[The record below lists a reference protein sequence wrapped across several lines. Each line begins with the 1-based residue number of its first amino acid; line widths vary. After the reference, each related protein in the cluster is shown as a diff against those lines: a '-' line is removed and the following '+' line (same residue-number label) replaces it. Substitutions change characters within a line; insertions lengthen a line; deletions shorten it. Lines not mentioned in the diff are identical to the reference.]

1 MASDILQNAISSIE
15 VGVEDLAKSH
25 EDPRRT
31 ISAVRNFYS
40 GVLLLM
46 KERLQRESPELI
58 FARLKPQLGEDGEVS
73 WVGDGNTTVD
83 VTAIRK
89 RWKAL
94 GWEFDW
100 APLKSLQKIR
110 NDVEHRSPNGPEKL
124 LRRAVSDTYELA
136 TSLLHDHLQESPT
149 KVLSQQCWR
158 IMVEENEQYQQ
169 QRKFCLQNR
178 ERLGGSLPTGVRAM
192 VVDDP
197 SCPVCSA
204 DVLVL
209 SGDPP
214 HEYPDVELTC
224 VSCDHETS
232 AMELV
237 AEAAGDDLAEE
248 RCPECD
254 QFLYSRKHEECLRC
268 EYTRDYDECRLCP
281 VELGLD
287 EQDLGGLCSYDY
299 HALAKPD

>member
-1 MASDILQNAISSIE
+1 MTCDILQNAISSIE
-15 VGVEDLAKSH
+15 VGVEDLAKSN

-46 KERLQRESPELI
+46 KERLQRQSPELI
-58 FARLKPQLGEDGEVS
+58 FAKLRPQAGENGEVS
-73 WVGDGNTTVD
+73 WVGDGNKTAD
-83 VTAIRK
+83 VSAIQK

-136 TSLLHDHLQESPT
+136 TSLLRDHLRESPT
-149 KVLSQQCWR
+149 KVLSEECWK
-158 IMVEENEQYQQ
+158 IMVEENEQYQRL
-169 QRKFCLQNR
+169 RKSCLQNR
-178 ERLGGSLPTGVRAM
+178 EKLGGSLPTGVRAM
-192 VVDDP
+192 VVDEP

-209 SGDPP
+209 SSSPP

-224 VSCDHETS
+224 VSCNHETS

-237 AEAAGDDLAEE
+237 GEAAGEDLTEE
-248 RCPECD
+248 RCPECG
-254 QFLYSRKHEECLRC
+254 QFLYSREHDECLRC
-268 EYTRDYDECRLCP
+268 EYTRHYYECLCED
-281 VELGLD
+281 ELGLE
-287 EQDLGGLCSYDY
+287 EQDFGGLCGYHH
-299 HALAKPD
+299 HALTKPD